1 MEVDRPDRRRRQA
14 RRARRRIT
22 DRVEDA
28 AAWLLMALALI
39 TVLGAVAIGGAGYSG
54 ALERVRA
61 ETAERTTVRA
71 VLAEPATTFGPQQVR
86 ATWTGP
92 DGVAVTG
99 QVPVRDQR
107 PAGAE
112 MRIWLDAGGRVA
124 SAPMD
129 HGAAVV
135 VGWIRG
141 VLAALC
147 GWSLLALAW
156 TGVRRAVAARNAA
169 VWQRDW
175 ERIEPL
181 WSGRAT
187 T

>member
-1 MEVDRPDRRRRQA
+1 
-14 RRARRRIT
+14 
-22 DRVEDA
+22 
-28 AAWLLMALALI
+28 MACALI
-39 TVLGAVAIGGAGYSG
+39 TVLGAVDVGGSGYAG

-61 ETAERTTVRA
+61 ETAERTPARA
-71 VLAEPATTFGPQQVR
+71 VLAEPATRLGPQQVR

-112 MRIWLDAGGRVA
+112 VSVWLDARGHIT
-124 SAPMD
+124 SPPMD
-129 HGAAVV
+129 QGAAAV

-141 VLAALC
+141 VLVALC

-169 VWQRDW
+169 AWQRDW

-181 WSGRAT
+181 WSGRPT
-187 T
+187 S